1 MSLMESLKW
10 RSAVRNFDLA
20 KKVSKNDLE
29 SLLEAG
35 NLTAT
40 SMGLQPFK
48 IVVVDNEE
56 LQKQMVSLSYN
67 QQQVADASHIL
78 IFAID
83 TNVNQENI
91 DAYIDRVVEVRGV
104 KEEDL
109 EGYKNSVSNYLS
121 MMDQDT
127 KLQWATKQAYIALGT
142 VMTVASELKID
153 SCAMEGF
160 DSLQYQELLNLGS
173 KELMPVVILPIGY
186 RSDKEQM
193 ASLPKVRKTRD
204 NFVIE
209 INESE
214 PVEFK

>member
-1 MSLMESLKW
+1 MESLKW